1 MLRPGTGTLMRDTE
15 SQGQVRNYQVLTHLS
30 GGPNMCPALAAQ
42 PPLFPASFHSLVFL
56 PSRQFCEPPDLHPV
70 HSFWGE
76 SGMAGC
82 CYLKL
87 KIFIYGT
94 Y

>member
-42 PPLFPASFHSLVFL
+42 PPLFPAYFHSLVSCL
-56 PSRQFCEPPDLHPV
+56 LVSSVNHQT
-70 HSFWGE
+70 SFQYIPFGVSQAWLV
-76 SGMAGC
+76 AV
-82 CYLKL
+82 
-87 KIFIYGT
+87 T
-94 Y
+94 